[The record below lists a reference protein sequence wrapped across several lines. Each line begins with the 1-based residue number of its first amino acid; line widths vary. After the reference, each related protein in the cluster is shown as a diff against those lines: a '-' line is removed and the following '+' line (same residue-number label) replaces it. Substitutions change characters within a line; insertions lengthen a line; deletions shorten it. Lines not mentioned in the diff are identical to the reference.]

1 MTDSAISN
9 QLNNMEEPPVVNNQF
24 KPKNTFEEDQ
34 SLIDFDTTYSLSD
47 TINNFYIDENDPIDF
62 NFEEINKTR
71 KTFANLTEPTEKKQN
86 LKGLAKGLGLEI
98 GVGLGADYA
107 KKIMQLIRDAK
118 RNPPLFQI

>member
-9 QLNNMEEPPVVNNQF
+9 QF
-24 KPKNTFEEDQ
+24 RDKNTFEEDQ

-71 KTFANLTEPTEKKQN
+71 K
-86 LKGLAKGLGLEI
+86 
-98 GVGLGADYA
+98 
-107 KKIMQLIRDAK
+107 
-118 RNPPLFQI
+118 PLQV

>member
-9 QLNNMEEPPVVNNQF
+9 QF
-24 KPKNTFEEDQ
+24 RDKNTFEEDQ

-71 KTFANLTEPTEKKQN
+71 KTFASLTEPTKEKQN
-86 LKGLAKGLGLEI
+86 C
-98 GVGLGADYA
+98 
-107 KKIMQLIRDAK
+107 
-118 RNPPLFQI
+118 